1 VGFPAA
7 EKKFQKIFLEFA
19 WFFFKIGFFVQT
31 LFKQEPYFPG
41 NKIRIAL
48 PSASRHYAFNI
59 SFCMGFSDRNNVFC
73 ATLAHM

>member
-31 LFKQEPYFPG
+31 LNKPMVIFLKAVNIKNRFKNG
-41 NKIRIAL
+41 
-48 PSASRHYAFNI
+48 
-59 SFCMGFSDRNNVFC
+59 
-73 ATLAHM
+73 